1 MRQLS
6 VIVVLCFCSLALYGQ
21 KTRYGQ
27 TPANAKPGVDYP
39 ITMHITGLHIRT
51 HCVYPWVGALTCGDV
66 LYVDSVF
73 DGIKIELM
81 GDFNSSAFFDN
92 LSPGDYQARL
102 AAKNPGAIL
111 TSFGQKYELLLPNNA
126 VWVGSITG
134 YSELEK

>member
-6 VIVVLCFCSLALYGQ
+6 VIMALCFCSLAMYGQ

-27 TPANAKPGVDYP
+27 TPSNAKPGVDYP
-39 ITMHITGLHIRT
+39 IQLHITGLHIRT
-51 HCVYPWVGALTCGDV
+51 HCAYPLLGRFTCDDV
-66 LYVDSVF
+66 LYVDAVF

-81 GDFNSSAFFDN
+81 DDGSSNSVFGM

-102 AAKNPGAIL
+102 AAKNPGTIL

-126 VWVGSITG
+126 VWMGSITG
-134 YSELEK
+134 YSELDK